1 MRCFKL
7 GVSALA
13 LALVA
18 ASFLCSG
25 IKAENQAGDNIAFR
39 WAFGAMVGPEQG
51 RKFVPIV
58 ADTALKT
65 GDQLKFML
73 ELHKTCFVY
82 LIYQSSQGDMNMLFP
97 YQLDQFGSD
106 YKLMKTYYV
115 PRDDTWFELDD
126 RSGTETFYLITSVS
140 RLNDLEELFQKAAS
154 GAAVNRSKSELIR
167 ARIIAL
173 KKQHRTLTAS
183 AERPV
188 PIGGNVR
195 GISKDVQT
203 KAPDMGAGA
212 IEVSAKD
219 FYCRTFTIEHK

>member
-1 MRCFKL
+1 MKSSRLCIHL
-7 GVSALA
+7 
-13 LALVA
+13 LALVFVSI
-18 ASFLCSG
+18 SFLCTNA
-25 IKAENQAGDNIAFR
+25 IAEDQAGDNIAFR

-51 RKFVPIV
+51 RKFVPITG
-58 ADTALKT
+58 DKALRS

-82 LIYQSSQGDMNMLFP
+82 LIYQSSQGDMSLLFP
-97 YQLDQFGSD
+97 YQLNRFGSACE
-106 YKLMKTYYV
+106 LQTMYYI
-115 PRDDTWFELDD
+115 PRDDSWFELDD
-126 RSGTETFYLITSVS
+126 KSGTETIYLIASIS
-140 RLNDLEELFQKAAS
+140 RLIELEELFQKVDP
-154 GAAVNRSKSELIR
+154 GAGGNRGQAELIR
-167 ARIIAL
+167 SRIMAL

-195 GISKDVQT
+195 GISKDVQEKT
-203 KAPDMGAGA
+203 PDMGAVA

>member
-1 MRCFKL
+1 MKWSSPRIL
-7 GVSALA
+7 MLAVVSAA
-13 LALVA
+13 LLC
-18 ASFLCSG
+18 ASG
-25 IKAENQAGDNIAFR
+25 KAEEPAGDNISFR
-39 WAFGAMVGPEQG
+39 WAFGALVGPEQG

-82 LIYQSSQGDMNMLFP
+82 LIYQSSQGDMSLLFP
-97 YQLDQFGSD
+97 YQINKAGNN
-106 YKLMKTYYV
+106 YELMKMYYT
-115 PRDDTWFELDD
+115 PRDDSWFELDD
-126 RSGTETFYLITSVS
+126 KSGTETFYLIASVS

-154 GAAVNRSKSELIR
+154 GADIDRDQSELIH
-167 ARIIAL
+167 ARITAL
-173 KKQHRTLTAS
+173 KKRHRTLTAS

-195 GISKDVQT
+195 GISKDAQT

>member
-1 MRCFKL
+1 MKSSRLCIPL
-7 GVSALA
+7 LA
-13 LALVA
+13 LAVVSLLLLYA
-18 ASFLCSG
+18 NG
-25 IKAENQAGDNIAFR
+25 RAEEQTGNTIAFR

-51 RKFVPIV
+51 RKFVPITG
-58 ADTALKT
+58 DKALKS

-82 LIYQSSQGDMNMLFP
+82 LIYKSSQGDMSLLFP
-97 YQLDQFGSD
+97 YQLNRFDSD
-106 YKLMKTYYV
+106 ELLKMYYM
-115 PRDDTWFELDD
+115 PRDDSWFELDD
-126 RSGTETFYLITSVS
+126 RRGTETFYLLASVC
-140 RLNDLEELFQKAAS
+140 RLNELEELFQKAVS
-154 GAAVNRSKSELIR
+154 GAVVNRSQSELIR
-167 ARIIAL
+167 ARIMAL

-195 GISKDVQT
+195 GISKDTQT
-203 KAPDMGAGA
+203 KAPDMGAVA

>member
-1 MRCFKL
+1 MKWSSPRIL
-7 GVSALA
+7 MLAVVSAA
-13 LALVA
+13 LLC
-18 ASFLCSG
+18 ASG
-25 IKAENQAGDNIAFR
+25 KAEEPAGDNISFR
-39 WAFGAMVGPEQG
+39 WAFGALVGPEQG

-82 LIYQSSQGDMNMLFP
+82 LIYQSSQGDMSLLFP
-97 YQLDQFGSD
+97 YQSNKAGNN
-106 YKLMKTYYV
+106 YELMKMYYT
-115 PRDDTWFELDD
+115 PRDDSWFELDD
-126 RSGTETFYLITSVS
+126 KSGTETFYLIASVS

-154 GAAVNRSKSELIR
+154 GADIDRDQSELIH
-167 ARIIAL
+167 ARITAL
-173 KKQHRTLTAS
+173 KKRHRTLTAS

-195 GISKDVQT
+195 GISKDVQAKT
-203 KAPDMGAGA
+203 PDMGADA

-219 FYCRTFTIEHK
+219 FYCRTFAIEHK

>member
-1 MRCFKL
+1 MKWSSPRIL
-7 GVSALA
+7 MLAVVSAA
-13 LALVA
+13 LLC
-18 ASFLCSG
+18 ASG
-25 IKAENQAGDNIAFR
+25 KAEEPAGDNISFR
-39 WAFGAMVGPEQG
+39 WAFGALVGPEQG

-82 LIYQSSQGDMNMLFP
+82 LIYQSSQGDMSLLFP
-97 YQLDQFGSD
+97 YQINKAGNN
-106 YKLMKTYYV
+106 YELMKMYYT
-115 PRDDTWFELDD
+115 PRDDSWFELDD
-126 RSGTETFYLITSVS
+126 KSGTETFYLIASVS

-154 GAAVNRSKSELIR
+154 GADIDRDQSELIH
-167 ARIIAL
+167 ARITAL
-173 KKQHRTLTAS
+173 KKRHRTLTAS

-195 GISKDVQT
+195 GISKDEQT
-203 KAPDMGAGA
+203 KTPDMGAGA